1 MMAPVA
7 AWGRRKGGMVEGK
20 EGSREG
26 GERVGGR
33 KEGREREWEEEG
45 GWREGG
51 ERKQEREGGG
61 EGGGEGGEVKGKQV
75 TLTKGGPPR

>member
-51 ERKQEREGGG
+51 ERKQGMG
-61 EGGGEGGEVKGKQV
+61 VSSTFV
-75 TLTKGGPPR
+75 TACLCQMRAETLAIFVYCW